1 MALSP
6 DHRERLR
13 AKLLSQ
19 KAEIL
24 AEGDLEIEPVRKEA
38 TDTGGDEDLAPLT
51 EMAQVIAS
59 KRNRARTDAL
69 GRIMA
74 ALKRLEEA
82 PEDFGACSECGDPI
96 GKRLEAMPYVELCL
110 ECQSE
115 RDQPR
120 GGARKHLTD
129 YK

>member
-1 MALSP
+1 MSLS
-6 DHRERLR
+6 DADRARLR
-13 AKLLSQ
+13 AKLLTQ
-19 KAEIL
+19 KSEIL
-24 AEGDLEIEPVRKEA
+24 AEGDLEIEPVRKDA
-38 TDTGGDEDLAPLT
+38 TDTGGDEDMAALT
-51 EMAQVIAS
+51 EMTQVIAS

-69 GRIMA
+69 GRIVA
-74 ALKRLEEA
+74 ALKRLEET

-115 RDQPR
+115 RDAPR